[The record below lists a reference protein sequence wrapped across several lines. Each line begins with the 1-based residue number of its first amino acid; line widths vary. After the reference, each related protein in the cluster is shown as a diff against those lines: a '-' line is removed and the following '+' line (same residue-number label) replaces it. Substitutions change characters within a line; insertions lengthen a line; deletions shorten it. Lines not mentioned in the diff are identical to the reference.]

1 MNLHDIIKEVSYT
14 KFKSGIQYRTQ
25 SEQLHKAVK
34 DVKLRLKEI
43 DKIMTHTAK
52 LKSEL
57 TENDEDLYYWKYT
70 DKNIQELKVMT
81 QEIYKKIHSLIKTNE
96 KTIPPASV

>member
-1 MNLHDIIKEVSYT
+1 MNLSDIIKEVSYT

-25 SEQLHKAVK
+25 SEQLHKAIK
-34 DVKLRLKEI
+34 DVKLRLQEI
-43 DKIMTHTAK
+43 DKIMSHTAK

-81 QEIYKKIHSLIKTNE
+81 QEIYKKIHSLIKKNE
-96 KTIPPASV
+96 KTIPSTGV